1 MHHPVHTAGDQP
13 DRPNFITII
22 TDAHSDDKAATYAE
36 ANATRAAGVTILS
49 VGIRV
54 SYSRPQQELR
64 AIAVDVGPG
73 LFTGL
78 RVGLATGI
86 TMAQTLGI
94 PMLGISSL
102 DLLAWSVRFTDRLIV
117 PVVDARRDEV
127 FYAIY
132 QPVPGGV
139 QRVEG
144 PIVAPPDDLLIEL
157 TARGGEC
164 LLVGDGAIRHG
175 DLFDRLD
182 RGVRAGTGNAYP
194 APTALVDLAHHR
206 ALREE
211 FVAPHEIEPVYLR
224 DPEAVANW
232 TTRVDDR
239 AGRS

>member
-1 MHHPVHTAGDQP
+1 MLILGIDTATDQVGCA
-13 DRPNFITII
+13 IGG
-22 TDAHSDDKAATYAE
+22 HEGVLAACRSARGRRHAE
-36 ANATRAAGVTILS
+36 SLAPAIRIVTEQAGVSL
-49 VGIRV
+49 
-54 SYSRPQQELR
+54 QELR

-194 APTALVDLAHHR
+194 EPTALVDLAHHR